1 MQRSG
6 CGVWDGSGI
15 AGAKPHSCLKQ
26 QCLRATLCC
35 VKQRYLKAAEFIIPE
50 FYGVHGE
57 RVCGQGAAWLLRV
70 AAAAL
75 LSELYRS
82 GMVSSQGIELFG
94 FVLFCELNVGL
105 VQFTN
110 GE

>member
-1 MQRSG
+1 M
-6 CGVWDGSGI
+6 
-15 AGAKPHSCLKQ
+15 
-26 QCLRATLCC
+26 
-35 VKQRYLKAAEFIIPE
+35 
-50 FYGVHGE
+50 HGE
-57 RVCGQGAAWLLRV
+57 RVCGQGAAWLLLV

-75 LSELYRS
+75 LSELYCS
-82 GMVSSQGIELFG
+82 GMVSSQGIQLFV